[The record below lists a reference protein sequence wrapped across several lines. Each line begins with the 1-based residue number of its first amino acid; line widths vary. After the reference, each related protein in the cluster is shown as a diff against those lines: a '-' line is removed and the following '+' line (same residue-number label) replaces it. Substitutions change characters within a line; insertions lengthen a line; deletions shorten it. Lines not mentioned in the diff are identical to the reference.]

1 VKRFARTILLG
12 AYVAGV
18 PLGSFGCGE
27 TSLPV
32 EPSPIASAADS
43 SASIQRNVSPAA
55 PGVFADDDTIGLKV
69 TSPEPTAPLDVET
82 DVETP
87 LLVAEN
93 ARGRYVDA
101 DFGYE
106 FVIWKSSGGAGTI
119 HERGAGMPHGA
130 GSTAYQVQTGLDLAS
145 SYTWQVRAVLD
156 GAHGPWSDEAT
167 FRTVA
172 ALLGVPEPI
181 APIEGAMT
189 VSTRPAFRVRNG
201 TVKGDAGSVF
211 VQVRVGTDS
220 NLDTPVAMAR
230 ARAGSGA
237 ETSIRLAA
245 NLQPETDYYWQA
257 RAVASGGPAGDI
269 ESAWSNPAARFRTL
283 PITLGAPEPR
293 DPIDGRRVSGLRP
306 VFHVRNGTVEGT
318 TGAVRIEIQVALDDS
333 FTNSPLTAESPADA
347 DGTTQLRLGRDLTVA
362 KSYYWRA
369 RAVTASSGI
378 TKIVSEWSQT
388 ERFMTPDSSR
398 PTTAPGRGDCCPPPN
413 RFDIVQAVL
422 ARTGDLYRREIQ
434 EFTQRVAECLAVIDG
449 DWGRRRNDSGAVG
462 KDTVAYRTS
471 RGRGRGPFSI
481 DIMRGAES
489 NNPQPH
495 WNVQEHDGIRGR
507 VGGSW
512 IPVDGSHCILGHVN

>member
-1 VKRFARTILLG
+1 M
-12 AYVAGV
+12 AGI

-27 TSLPV
+27 ETSLPV
-32 EPSPIASAADS
+32 APSPIAPAPES
-43 SASIQRNVSPAA
+43 SASIQRNVSPDL
-55 PGVFADDDTIGLKV
+55 PGVSADDETIGLKV
-69 TSPEPTAPLDVET
+69 TKPEPTAPLDVEIN
-82 DVETP
+82 VETP

-93 ARGRYVDA
+93 ARGRYVEA
-101 DFGYE
+101 DPGYE
-106 FVIWKSSGGAGTI
+106 FVLRKSSGGDGAI

-130 GSTAYQVQTGLDLAS
+130 GSTAYQVRTGLDLAS
-145 SYTWQVRAVLD
+145 SYTWRVRAVLD

-172 ALLGVPEPI
+172 ALLGAPEPI
-181 APIEGAMT
+181 APIGGATT

-211 VQVRVGTDS
+211 IQVRVGTDS
-220 NLDTPVAMAR
+220 NLDAPVATAE

-237 ETSIRLAA
+237 ESSIRLDA

-269 ESAWSNPAARFRTL
+269 ESAWSDPAERFRTL

-318 TGAVRIEIQVALDDS
+318 TGAVRIRIQVALDDS
-333 FTNSPLTAESPADA
+333 FMNSPMTAEAPADT
-347 DGTTQLRLGRDLTVA
+347 DGTTQLRLGSDLTVGE
-362 KSYYWRA
+362 SYYWRA
-369 RAVTASSGI
+369 RAVTTS
-378 TKIVSEWSQT
+378 TTEIVSEWSET
-388 ERFMTPDSSR
+388 ERFATPDSSR
-398 PTTAPGRGDCCPPPN
+398 PTTAPGKGDCCPPPN
-413 RFDIVQAVL
+413 RFDIVQAVV

-434 EFTQRVAECLAVIDG
+434 EFTQRVAECLAVTDG
-449 DWGRRRNDSGAVG
+449 DWGRRRNDSGTIG

-489 NNPQPH
+489 SNPRPH

-512 IPVDGSHCILGHVN
+512 IAVDGSNCILGHVN